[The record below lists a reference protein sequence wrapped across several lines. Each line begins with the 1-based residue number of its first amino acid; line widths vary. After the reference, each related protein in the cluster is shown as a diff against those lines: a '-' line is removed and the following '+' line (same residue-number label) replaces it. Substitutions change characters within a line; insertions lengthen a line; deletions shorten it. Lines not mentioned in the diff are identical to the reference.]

1 MTRFMIFSSKD
12 ETKDAPTNLNGCV
25 RVRDRPPLGSPAAA
39 GAARPRANVAPGYG
53 QPARPRANVAPG
65 YGQSLQT
72 GLAPA
77 VTPRIP
83 GRRLSESAE
92 AAHGHPGGP

>member
-53 QPARPRANVAPG
+53 Q
-65 YGQSLQT
+65 SLQT